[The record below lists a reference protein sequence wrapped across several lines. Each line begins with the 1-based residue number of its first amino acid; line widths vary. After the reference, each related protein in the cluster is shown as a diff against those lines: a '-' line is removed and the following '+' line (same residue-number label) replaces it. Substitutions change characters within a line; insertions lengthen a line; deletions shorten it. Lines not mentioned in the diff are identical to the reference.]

1 MRTLEET
8 LTRAKKS
15 IAKRITILDNG
26 CAVWAGN
33 RTSTGTA
40 GTVVVNGKPRPVHHY
55 LWNLSGR
62 PRLEIGKNQV
72 IRKTCSTEMC
82 VSPNHYVRPNSKP
95 VRTPKPVAKVEVEA
109 VVPAPAP
116 APSNVNLSPEQL
128 SLLLFLVEKAVGD
141 NLIKANEAF
150 INGEV
155 IDLEM
160 MNSLSSVR
168 NALRSH

>member
-1 MRTLEET
+1 MRTLEDT
-8 LTRAKKS
+8 LTRSKKS
-15 IAKRITILDNG
+15 IAKRITVLDNG
-26 CAVWAGN
+26 CAIWAGN
-33 RTSTGTA
+33 KTSTGTA

-72 IRKTCSTEMC
+72 IRKTCSTAMC
-82 VSPNHYVRPNSKP
+82 VAPDHYVRPNSKP
-95 VRTPKPVAKVEVEA
+95 IRTPKPVAKVEA
-109 VVPAPAP
+109 VIPAP

-155 IDLEM
+155 IDLDM
-160 MNSLSSVR
+160 MNRLSSVR
-168 NALRSH
+168 DTLRSH